1 MIKRMRRIHCVH
13 FVGIGGSGMSG
24 IAEVMLSLGYA
35 VQGSDLKRNK
45 QTRRLENQGATVFIG
60 HAADNIR
67 DADAVVV
74 SSAVD
79 ETNPEVAAAREQL
92 MPVVSRAE
100 MLAELMRFRYS
111 IAVAGTHGKT
121 TTTSLVAS
129 VLAEGGLDPTFVIG
143 GRLKSA
149 DANARLGQGDYLV
162 AEADESDASFVHLK
176 PMLAV
181 VTNID
186 ADHMSTYDGDIEKLK
201 SGFIEFLHNLPFY
214 GLAVVCSDDPG
225 VNDILADIGR
235 SVTTYGVDDDADVRA
250 VNVRFDEARAEFDVI
265 RKNRSSEVER
275 AHGVRS
281 AKVER
286 SHGDKADALSPV
298 LHVSLKLPGLH
309 NVRNA
314 LAAIAVADELQI
326 GDEAVVRALEKFEG
340 IDRRFQ
346 TLGEI
351 QTAVGKVLLVDDY
364 GHHPTE
370 IAATLAAAKSGWP
383 ERRVVLIFQPH
394 RYSRTRDLMDDFATV
409 LSEADVLIL
418 LDVYAAGEDPIAG
431 ADGRAMARAIR
442 TRGAVEPVFV
452 ESLDDILPVLQDL
465 LVEGDLVLTMG
476 AGDIGAYASG
486 LPELI
491 GNGPTLKVHS

>member
-1 MIKRMRRIHCVH
+1 MIKRMRRIHSVH

-35 VQGSDLKRNK
+35 VQGSDLKENK
-45 QTRRLENQGATVFIG
+45 QTRRLEDQGATVFIG
-60 HAADNIR
+60 HAAENIR

-129 VLAEGGLDPTFVIG
+129 IMAEGGLDPTFVIG

-149 DANARLGQGDYLV
+149 DANARLGQGEYLV

-186 ADHMSTYDGDIEKLK
+186 ADHMSTYDGDIQKLK

-214 GLAVVCSDDPG
+214 GLAVVCADDPG
-225 VNDILADIGR
+225 VNDILTDIGR
-235 SVTTYGVDDDADVRA
+235 SVTTYGTHEEADIRA
-250 VNVRFDEARAEFDVI
+250 VNIEFNENTTEFDVI
-265 RKNRSSEVER
+265 RSSKAEE
-275 AHGVRS
+275 S
-281 AKVER
+281 L
-286 SHGDKADALSPV
+286 GDTQSV
-298 LHVSLKLPGLH
+298 YQFLHVKLRLPGMH
-309 NVRNA
+309 NVRNS

-326 GDEAVVRALEKFEG
+326 GDQAVVTALEKFEG

-346 TLGEI
+346 ILGDV
-351 QTAVGKVLLVDDY
+351 QTQSGMVTIVDDY

-370 IAATLAAAKSGWP
+370 VAATLAAAKSGYP
-383 ERRVVLIFQPH
+383 DRRVVLVFQPH
-394 RYSRTRDLMDDFATV
+394 RYTRTRDLLDDFATV
-409 LSEADVLIL
+409 LSEADALVL

-431 ADGRAMARAIR
+431 ADGRSIARAIR

-452 ESLDDILPVLQDL
+452 ESLEDLAQVLEGVLED
-465 LVEGDLVLTMG
+465 GDLVLTMG
-476 AGDIGAYASG
+476 AGDISAYAHS
-486 LPELI
+486 LPERL
-491 GNGPTLKVHS
+491 GKGPSLKVQA

>member
-1 MIKRMRRIHCVH
+1 MMKKMRRIHCVH

-35 VQGSDLKRNK
+35 VQGSDLKPNK
-45 QTRRLENQGATVFIG
+45 QIKRLENQGATVFIG
-60 HAADNIR
+60 HASDNIQ

-79 ETNPEVAAAREQL
+79 EANPEVAAAREQL

-121 TTTSLVAS
+121 TTTSLIAS

-149 DANARLGQGDYLV
+149 NANARLGQGDYLV

-201 SGFIEFLHNLPFY
+201 SGFIKFLRNLPFY
-214 GLAVVCSDDPG
+214 GLAVVCIDDPG
-225 VNDILADIGR
+225 VNDVIADIGR
-235 SVTTYGVDDDADVRA
+235 SVTSYGTNEDADFRA
-250 VNVRFDEARAEFDVI
+250 INIIFDAATTEFDVV
-265 RKNRSSEVER
+265 RKSSE
-275 AHGVRS
+275 
-281 AKVER
+281 
-286 SHGDKADALSPV
+286 DI
-298 LHVSLKLPGLH
+298 LHIKLQLPGMH

-314 LAAIAVADELQI
+314 LAAIAVANELQI
-326 GDEAVVRALEKFEG
+326 SNAAVAKSLEEFEG

-346 TLGEI
+346 CMGNI
-351 QTAVGKVLLVDDY
+351 KTAAGTIMLVDDY

-370 IAATLAAAKSGWP
+370 IAATLSAARSGWP
-383 ERRVVLIFQPH
+383 DKRVVLVFQPH

-409 LSEADVLIL
+409 LSDADVLVL
-418 LDVYAAGEDPIAG
+418 LNVYAAGEEPITG
-431 ADGRAMARAIR
+431 ADGQAMARAVR
-442 TRGAVEPVFV
+442 ARGSVEPVFI
-452 ESLDDILPVLQDL
+452 ESLDALQPVLLDL
-465 LVEGDLVLTMG
+465 LEDDDLLLTMG
-476 AGDIGAYASG
+476 AGDIGAYAAR
-486 LPELI
+486 LPDLI
-491 GNGPTLKVHS
+491 SEGPALKVYK

>member
-1 MIKRMRRIHCVH
+1 MIKKMRRIHTVH

-45 QTRRLENQGATVFIG
+45 QTMRLENQGATIFIG
-60 HAADNIR
+60 HAAENIR

-111 IAVAGTHGKT
+111 VAVAGTHGKT

-201 SGFIEFLHNLPFY
+201 SSFIEFLHNLPFY
-214 GLAVVCSDDPG
+214 GLAVVCSDDAG
-225 VNDILADIGR
+225 VNDVLGDIGR
-235 SVTTYGVDDDADVRA
+235 SVTTYGTNDEADVRA
-250 VNVRFDEARAEFDVI
+250 SNVVFAAATTSFDVT
-265 RKNRSSEVER
+265 RKGND
-275 AHGVRS
+275 
-281 AKVER
+281 AK
-286 SHGDKADALSPV
+286 
-298 LHVSLKLPGLH
+298 LHVKLQLPGMH

-314 LAAIAVADELQI
+314 LAAIAVADELQV
-326 GDEAVVRALEKFEG
+326 GDAAVVKSLEEFEG

-346 TLGEI
+346 TMGDVK
-351 QTAVGKVLLVDDY
+351 TAAGTVMLVDDY

-370 IAATLAAAKSGWP
+370 IAATLSAAKSGWP
-383 ERRVVLIFQPH
+383 DKRVVLVFQPH

-409 LSEADVLIL
+409 LSDADVLVL
-418 LDVYAAGEDPIAG
+418 LDVYAAGEEPIAG
-431 ADGRAMARAIR
+431 ADGRAMARAVR

-452 ESLDDILPVLQDL
+452 EALDDVQPVLLDL
-465 LVEGDLVLTMG
+465 LQEGDLVLTMG
-476 AGDIGAYASG
+476 AGDIGAYAAS
-486 LPELI
+486 LPELLSS
-491 GNGPTLKVHS
+491 GPALKVHK

>member
-1 MIKRMRRIHCVH
+1 MIKRMRRIHTVH

-35 VQGSDLKRNK
+35 VQGSDIKPNK
-45 QTRRLENQGATVFIG
+45 QTRRLESQGATIFIG
-60 HAADNIR
+60 HAANHIQ
-67 DADAVVV
+67 DADAIVV

-100 MLAELMRFRYS
+100 MLAELMRFRYA

-129 VLAEGGLDPTFVIG
+129 VLAEGKLDPTFVIG

-162 AEADESDASFVHLK
+162 AEADESDASFTQLK
-176 PMLAV
+176 PMLAI

-214 GLAVVCSDDPG
+214 GLAVVCTDDPG
-225 VNDILADIGR
+225 VRDILGDIRR
-235 SVTTYGVDDDADVRA
+235 SVTTYGTNEDADIRA
-250 VNVRFDEARAEFDVI
+250 VNINFKANITEFDV
-265 RKNRSSEVER
+265 
-275 AHGVRS
+275 VRS
-281 AKVER
+281 AKAEQEL
-286 SHGDKADALSPV
+286 GDTQSVLQM
-298 LHVSLKLPGLH
+298 LHVKLRLPGLH
-309 NVRNA
+309 NVKNA
-314 LAAIAVADELQI
+314 LAAIAVADELQV
-326 GDEAVVRALEKFEG
+326 GDAAVIAALEKFEG

-346 TLGEI
+346 ELGDVA
-351 QTAVGKVLLVDDY
+351 TKNGVVKLVDDY

-370 IAATLAAAKSGWP
+370 IAATLAAAKAGYP
-383 ERRVVLIFQPH
+383 ERRVVLVFQPH

-409 LSEADVLIL
+409 LSEADALVL
-418 LDVYAAGEDPIAG
+418 LDVYAAGEEPIAG
-431 ADGRAMARAIR
+431 ADGRTMARAVR
-442 TRGAVEPVFV
+442 TRGAVDPVFV
-452 ESLDDILPVLQDL
+452 ERLDDLADVLRDVL
-465 LVEGDLVLTMG
+465 ADGDLVLTMG
-476 AGDIGAYASG
+476 AGDIGAYAQS
-486 LPELI
+486 LPKLLQ
-491 GNGPTLKVHS
+491 GSPSLKVNP

>member
-1 MIKRMRRIHCVH
+1 MISRMRRIHCVH

-35 VQGSDLKRNK
+35 VQGSDLKPNK
-45 QTRRLENQGATVFIG
+45 QTKRLEKQGATIFIG
-60 HAADNIR
+60 HVSDHIN

-79 ETNPEVAAAREQL
+79 ETNPEVAAAREKR

-129 VLAEGGLDPTFVIG
+129 LLAEGGLDPTFVIG

-176 PMLAV
+176 PMLAI

-186 ADHMSTYDGDIEKLK
+186 ADHMATYDGDIEKLK

-214 GLAVVCSDDPG
+214 GLAVVCTDDPG
-225 VNDILADIGR
+225 VNEVLGDIGR
-235 SVTTYGVDDDADVRA
+235 SVTTYGTNEDADIRA
-250 VNVRFDEARAEFDVI
+250 ANIEFDAATTTFDV
-265 RKNRSSEVER
+265 
-275 AHGVRS
+275 VRRDS
-281 AKVER
+281 DETLR
-286 SHGDKADALSPV
+286 
-298 LHVSLKLPGLH
+298 VSLQLPGMH

-326 GDEAVVRALEKFEG
+326 SSDAVQTALQKFEG

-346 TLGEI
+346 NLGDVRTNKGSVTI
-351 QTAVGKVLLVDDY
+351 VDDY

-370 IAATLAAAKSGWP
+370 VAATLAAARSGWP

-394 RYSRTRDLMDDFATV
+394 RYSRTRDLMDDFANV
-409 LSEADVLIL
+409 LSDADVLVL
-418 LDVYAAGEDPIAG
+418 LDVYAAGEEPIAN

-442 TRGAVEPVFV
+442 SRASVEPIFV
-452 ESLDDILPVLQDL
+452 ESLDDVADVLQGVLAD
-465 LVEGDLVLTMG
+465 GDLVLTMG
-476 AGDIGAYASG
+476 AGDIGAYAQT
-486 LPELI
+486 LPDLLR
-491 GNGPTLKVHS
+491 NGPDLKVQK